1 MQNLDPLRHTF
12 TIGGFTV
19 DYSTAVLSGS
29 LDGSALANG
38 ILVRVRANTVLPGRL
53 TATLVQ
59 WWYPVPRANATPV
72 QMAGIVTDYA
82 GLGSLR
88 VLGVPVNASSAQIT
102 GGPASALGNGVKVE
116 VGGVMSNGILQ
127 ASKLKIRHVPGTG
140 GPASFNLI
148 GAIGNFSSAASFR
161 VKGQPVDA
169 SGPGVVFVNGTVAN
183 LGNGVLVNLEGSKVV
198 NGVLIAT
205 RVSFE

>member
-1 MQNLDPLRHTF
+1 M
-12 TIGGFTV
+12 
-19 DYSTAVLSGS
+19 
-29 LDGSALANG
+29 
-38 ILVRVRANTVLPGRL
+38 
-53 TATLVQ
+53 
-59 WWYPVPRANATPV
+59 NA
-72 QMAGIVTDYA
+72 A
-82 GLGSLR
+82 
-88 VLGVPVNASSAQIT
+88 SAQIT
-102 GGPASALGNGVKVE
+102 GGPASAVGNGVKVE

-169 SGPGVVFVNGTVAN
+169 SGPAVVFVNGTVAN
-183 LGNGVLVNLEGSKVV
+183 LGNGVNVNIEGSQVV